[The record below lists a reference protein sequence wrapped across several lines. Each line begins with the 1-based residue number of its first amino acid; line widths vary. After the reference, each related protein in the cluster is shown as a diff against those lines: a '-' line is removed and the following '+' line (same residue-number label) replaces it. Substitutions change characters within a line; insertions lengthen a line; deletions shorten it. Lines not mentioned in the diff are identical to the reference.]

1 MLVYYE
7 LHGDMVSAITREKQ
21 IKKWNRS
28 WKLELIEEQNPE
40 WQDLWEQIIYCKT
53 DKQKSWIP
61 AFAGMTILDLLRSLI
76 VLN

>member
-40 WQDLWEQIIYCKT
+40 WQDLWEQII
-53 DKQKSWIP
+53 
-61 AFAGMTILDLLRSLI
+61 
-76 VLN
+76 